1 MGCGWFI
8 TLHSIVFIYLFIFL
22 RCFDFKL
29 DTTMYHVSYQR
40 SPRFSLSYPRPLP
53 LVDNEQLS
61 TRKKKGAARV
71 PLTYPSPV
79 DPRFYSYAQPL
90 AVTTVTLHPPAE
102 YAALVANAAEFQ
114 RRNNQSTQDRRRCCS
129 TLPLVNL

>member
-8 TLHSIVFIYLFIFL
+8 TLHSIVFIYLFIFYGI
-22 RCFDFKL
+22 RFQIRYNDVPRVIPEV
-29 DTTMYHVSYQR
+29 TTILIVVPKTAATGRQR
-40 SPRFSLSYPRPLP
+40 VAINQEEERSSPCPPYLSFSCRPSL
-53 LVDNEQLS
+53 
-61 TRKKKGAARV
+61 
-71 PLTYPSPV
+71 
-79 DPRFYSYAQPL
+79 YSYAQPL